1 MARQSKKSKEP
12 KVLEMDVMLLEEQ
25 VDPVSGNTAPLG
37 ALPAEVR
44 DDIDIAVSPNEFV
57 VNAATVRY
65 FGQEFFD
72 NLQDTAKDGWER
84 IAANDD
90 LPFRDDELEFEES
103 NDKPRATFAEGDIV
117 EEGDGLTETETAS
130 IPEPVGGGYY
140 GSGGTG
146 VSSSGYD
153 FTTYSNAAGDE
164 IRVYFYNGRPL
175 SSIPEGYEEGSSTDS
190 ADETVEEAVARV
202 VEARNDDE
210 KWARQAGVHSSAS
223 PKEIFNAMGITPE
236 GVDKSKGYWN
246 TSPDT
251 WTSNDWASY
260 NKTVG
265 GSFQIPGTNI
275 KIDPAQAIM
284 TGIVG
289 AASAGLGLAFNYGMN
304 VGKDKMAAKA
314 NTTALSMIQSGNFGG
329 SDPRTVLNTAYS
341 TGVMLGK
348 ITEATPFETWAKNT
362 LSNSKG
368 SFTKIPEVNQSLMN
382 QVRPINNSIG
392 LGWAT
397 KVQGE
402 QLYNAIELHKSYTR
416 DPSKGQATTTVGG
429 YVVGMIGSLA
439 GGQAGMLADG
449 NGVAVRDPITNAVVR
464 VDDQGNPYVMTGIFG
479 TKKTPIDRSVVFDR
493 SVDPLPNTSTPAPKD
508 DSNTITTTPYT
519 SNSGDPIIYDP
530 VEDVGGRPDDYTAV
544 LGGGDPEYYG
554 DDDNIVGRDIGSAE
568 SIMSGMD
575 AVSGAGEKFSSSTGR
590 DLGSADSIVAGMDAV
605 SGAGQKADDPDQGD
619 PRRTN
624 TGPNPAAIKRSQAA
638 SDQIGK
644 DAASLGPRQTGNI
657 TVQNKDGSSFNRKT
671 LDKDKVIESAK
682 RNRVGGRAEGGL
694 VSRPKK

>member
-12 KVLEMDVMLLEEQ
+12 EVLEMDVMLLKEQ

-72 NLQDTAKDGWER
+72 NLQDTAKEGWQR
-84 IAANDD
+84 IAANND
-90 LPFRDDELEFEES
+90 LPFRDDELEFEETE
-103 NDKPRATFAEGDIV
+103 DKPKATFAEGDIV
-117 EEGDGLTETETAS
+117 EEDDGLTNLELTT

-140 GSGGTG
+140 GSGVTR
-146 VSSSGYD
+146 VSPSGYD
-153 FTTYSNAAGDE
+153 FKTYSNASGDE

-175 SSIPEGYEEGSSTDS
+175 TSIPEGYEEGSATESD
-190 ADETVEEAVARV
+190 DETVEEAVARV
-202 VEARNDDE
+202 VDADDSDE
-210 KWARQAGVHSSAS
+210 KWARQAGVHSSAT
-223 PKEIFNAMGITPE
+223 PKEIFNAMGVTPE

-265 GSFQIPGTNI
+265 SSFQIPGTNI
-275 KIDPAQAIM
+275 KIDPAQAIFS
-284 TGIVG
+284 GVVG
-289 AASAGLGLAFNYGMN
+289 MASAPLALALNYGMN

-314 NTTALSMIQSGNFGG
+314 NEAALSMITSKDYGG
-329 SDPRTVLNTAYS
+329 TDPRTVLNTAYS

-348 ITEATPFETWAKNT
+348 IKDTSFEDWAKRT
-362 LSNSKG
+362 LDSQ
-368 SFTKIPEVNQSLMN
+368 TIPEINQSLMK
-382 QVRPINNSIG
+382 QARPTNNSIG
-392 LGWAT
+392 LGWT
-397 KVQGE
+397 KDLTGE
-402 QLYNAIELHKSYTR
+402 QLYNAIDLHKSLTR

-508 DSNTITTTPYT
+508 DSSTITTTPYT

-530 VEDVGGRPDDYTAV
+530 VEDVGSRPDNYTAV

-554 DDDNIVGRDIGSAE
+554 DDAIVGRDIGSAE
-568 SIMSGMD
+568 SIIKGMD

-590 DLGSADSIVAGMDAV
+590 DLGSSDSIVSGMDAV
-605 SGAGQKADDPDQGD
+605 PEAGEKADDPDQGD

-624 TGPNPAAIKRSQAA
+624 TGPNPSAITRSQSA
-638 SDQIGK
+638 SDKITK
-644 DAASLGPRQTGNI
+644 EASALGPRQTGNY

>member
-1 MARQSKKSKEP
+1 MARQSKKLKEP
-12 KVLEMDVMLLEEQ
+12 EALDMDAMLLEEQ

-44 DDIDIAVSPNEFV
+44 DDIEVNVSPNEFV

-72 NLQDTAKDGWER
+72 NLQDTAEDGWER
-84 IAANDD
+84 IASTGD
-90 LPFRDDELEFEES
+90 LPFRDDELEFEEG
-103 NDKPRATFAEGDIV
+103 DDEPRVNFNEGDIV
-117 EEGDGLTETETAS
+117 EEGDGLTETEIAS
-130 IPEPVGGGYY
+130 IPTPTGGGYQ
-140 GSGGTG
+140 GSGGVG
-146 VSSSGYD
+146 GSSMGYD
-153 FTTYSNAAGDE
+153 FKTYSNASGNE

-175 SSIPEGYEEGSSTDS
+175 SKIPEGYEEGDSTDS

-202 VEARNDDE
+202 VEARDDDD

-223 PKEIFNAMGITPE
+223 PEEIFNAMGITKN
-236 GVDKSKGYWN
+236 GVDKSQGYWN
-246 TSPDT
+246 TTPET
-251 WTSNDWASY
+251 WTSSDWASY

-265 GSFQIPGTNI
+265 GSFQIPGTDI
-275 KIDPAQAIM
+275 KIDPAQAVM

-289 AASAGLGLAFNYGMN
+289 MASAGLGLAFNYGMN

-314 NTTALSMIQSGNFGG
+314 NTTALSMIKSGDFGG

-348 ITEATPFETWAKNT
+348 ITEATPFETWAKTT
-362 LSNSKG
+362 LSSSKVN
-368 SFTKIPEVNQSLMN
+368 FTKIPEVNQSLMN

-392 LGWAT
+392 LGWTT

-402 QLYNAIELHKSYTR
+402 QLYNSIELHKSYTR

-479 TKKTPIDRSVVFDR
+479 TKKIPIDRSVVFDR
-493 SVDPLPNTSTPAPKD
+493 SVDPLPNIITPTPKD
-508 DSNTITTTPYT
+508 DSSPITTTPYT
-519 SNSGDPIIYDP
+519 SNSGDIIYDP

-554 DDDNIVGRDIGSAE
+554 DDIVGRDIGSAD
-568 SIMSGMD
+568 SIMTGMD
-575 AVSGAGEKFSSSTGR
+575 AVSGAGEKFSSSTDR

-605 SGAGQKADDPDQGD
+605 SGAGEKADDPDQGD
-619 PRRTN
+619 PRPRQLKN
-624 TGPNPAAIKRSQAA
+624 SQAA
-638 SDQIGK
+638 SDKITKESGTIGI
-644 DAASLGPRQTGNI
+644 RQSGNTTI
-657 TVQNKDGSSFNRKT
+657 TNPSGSQPGLFNRKV
-671 LDKDKVIESAK
+671 LDDKKVIESAK
-682 RNRVGGRAEGGL
+682 TNRVYGKAEGGL
-694 VSRPKK
+694 VSRPKKNK